1 MLRTAAGAWSAQEAS
16 AIIIAEQS
24 SQETHK
30 RRNITGLHTY
40 ERMFYLIFSTVVLSE
55 VQPSLITHRGL
66 VAGPP
71 WIPEPVDALKS
82 PYIMWLGI
90 CM

>member
-1 MLRTAAGAWSAQEAS
+1 MLRTAAGVWSAQEAS

-40 ERMFYLIFSTVVLSE
+40 ERCFTSSFPQWFCPKYSH
-55 VQPSLITHRGL
+55 PS
-66 VAGPP
+66 
-71 WIPEPVDALKS
+71 
-82 PYIMWLGI
+82 
-90 CM
+90 